1 MEPVQCLEDNHG
13 RIRTS
18 VFLCLL
24 HQDLDVTTAWE
35 GVKNV
40 FITKQ
45 QILSMGTLPVRDD
58 GSFYPFN
65 LDPPEG
71 LN

>member
-1 MEPVQCLEDNHG
+1 MEAVQCLEDNNG
-13 RIRTS
+13 RKGAS

-24 HQDLDVTTAWE
+24 HQDLDVNNAWE
-35 GVKNV
+35 GVKNI
-40 FITKQ
+40 FMTKQ
-45 QILSMGTLPVRDD
+45 QILCMGTLPVRDD

-65 LDPPEG
+65 LEPPEG

>member
-1 MEPVQCLEDNHG
+1 MEAVLCQEDNNG
-13 RIRTS
+13 RIRAS

-24 HQDLDVTTAWE
+24 HQDLDVNNAWE
-35 GVKNV
+35 GVKNI
-40 FITKQ
+40 FMTKQ
-45 QILSMGTLPVRDD
+45 QILCMGTLPVRDD

-65 LDPPEG
+65 LQPPEG